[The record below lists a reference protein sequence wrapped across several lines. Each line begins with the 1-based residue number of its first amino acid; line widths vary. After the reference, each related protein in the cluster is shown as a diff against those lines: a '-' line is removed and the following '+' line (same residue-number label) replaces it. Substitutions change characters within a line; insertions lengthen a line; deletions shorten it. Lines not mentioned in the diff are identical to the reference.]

1 MSFQSFKT
9 EVNNRVSILAIGF
22 LIDNKETEYKD
33 ITNYYL
39 VGQPNTI
46 RDSFELIQTRIDQ
59 LAQFN
64 VTMNFEDLFSA
75 AVENLTIQELYGLVK
90 KTAQQIDF
98 KVTAE
103 IQTLGHIPSQLSITK
118 EEFDLYQSSIEEQY
132 KIKYNGIEGIW
143 EDEKH
148 VRFGE
153 AVIQISDFKI
163 RAIKAG
169 VSL

>member
-1 MSFQSFKT
+1 MIFQTFKNN
-9 EVNNRVSILAIGF
+9 VNDRVSILAIGF

-46 RDSFELIQTRIDQ
+46 RDSFDLIQARIDQ

-64 VTMNFEDLFSA
+64 ITMNFEDLFST
-75 AVENLTIQELYGLVK
+75 AVENMTIQEIYALLK

-103 IQTLGHIPSQLSITK
+103 LQTLGHIPSQLSISK
-118 EEFDLYQSSIEEQY
+118 EEFDLYQSSIEDQY
-132 KIKYNGIEGIW
+132 QIKYNGIVGVW